1 MNSQFSKIIPVKKP
15 IGLST
20 YDLIRIFKKTTGY
33 NGKIG
38 HGGTLDPFAT
48 GVVLLLLGEA
58 TKKFEEIK
66 NWEKVYLA
74 GIRLGISSD
83 TGDIT
88 GEIKSLGITE
98 FKKINKNMIEEILP
112 EFIGEIE
119 QKVPPYSAAKFQG
132 EPMYKLARKGVYIT
146 KKRLVKILNLELLNF
161 KAPLFT
167 IRVTCSGGV
176 YIRQLAQDICE
187 KINLPGILYFL
198 ERQRVGNFSLKDCYS
213 VEEFEG
219 VNKTSLSPG

>member
-1 MNSQFSKIIPVKKP
+1 
-15 IGLST
+15 
-20 YDLIRIFKKTTGY
+20 LIRIFKKTTGY